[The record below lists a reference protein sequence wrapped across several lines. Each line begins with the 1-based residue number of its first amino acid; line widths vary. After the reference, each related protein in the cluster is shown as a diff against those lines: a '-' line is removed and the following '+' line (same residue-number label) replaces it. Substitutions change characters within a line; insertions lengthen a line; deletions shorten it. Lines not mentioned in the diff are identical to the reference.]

1 MISPMDIF
9 FIAVI
14 VAALLLSVLGL
25 WFTAVIPGLDR
36 WSKRFFLCFFCI
48 FLLST
53 LSAITEMILEYYPFP
68 GVVIFLTL
76 FLETLLLSLPI
87 PMLTIYLLHCS
98 GESMHGSRLFHSVLS
113 LWGIFFAISVC
124 TTFIDGFGQIT
135 EDNQYIRG
143 PLYPLL
149 LAPLLLII
157 LINLG
162 AVIHRR
168 KRFSRKVYISF
179 LVAIMP
185 MAVALTVQM
194 FIEVF
199 PVIDIAIILCSL
211 SMYSF
216 ALSDQIERDRQ
227 NQQEIARQQ
236 LEIARERA
244 NVMVLQMRPHFIYNT
259 LMSIYGLC
267 NLDPQKARQV
277 TMDFTNYLRKN
288 FNAVASD
295 STIPFSAE
303 LEHTR
308 AYLAVE
314 QAQHEDMLLVDYD
327 TQFTHFRLP
336 PLTLQPIVENAVKHG
351 MNPYSG
357 ALHVSVR
364 TRNTD
369 SGTEI
374 IVEDNGSGYDPSD
387 SDDNKLN
394 SALSNI
400 RQRLEMMCGGTMTI
414 LPRDG
419 GGTVVTVTIPPA
431 QATSE

>member
-36 WSKRFFLCFFCI
+36 WSKHFFLCFFCI

-68 GVVIFLTL
+68 GVAIFLTL

-374 IVEDNGSGYDPSD
+374 IVEDNGSGYVPSD

-419 GGTVVTVTIPPA
+419 GGTVVTITIPPA